1 MPADKDGSITSYF
14 LFIRASLQ
22 RRGFLIRS
30 SSPLFMNSRIHSTCC
45 SLSVDISNDTNCTE
59 RLVQLKEA
67 SDDICEK
74 ISRDVPAIVEI
85 TFLSI

>member
-1 MPADKDGSITSYF
+1 
-14 LFIRASLQ
+14 
-22 RRGFLIRS
+22 
-30 SSPLFMNSRIHSTCC
+30 MNSRIHSTCC